1 VGADP
6 ARVRFSWPG
15 EARAAT
21 PDEDAALA
29 EPVHQPL
36 QSVREDTSS
45 DLAQLRGSIDEL
57 RGEVAS
63 LRLAVLEGPTLGR
76 VTADVAALRADM
88 ADVIGRLAG
97 GKSTGSGASL
107 ASLAPL
113 VEEVA
118 ALRGDLT
125 SLVPVADELSRL
137 REEVAGLRRRIPL
150 RVPEA
155 SQAPF
160 PPAEPVQSRWKR

>member
-1 VGADP
+1 MGADP

-15 EARAAT
+15 EASGST
-21 PDEDAALA
+21 LGEDAPLA
-29 EPVHQPL
+29 EPAHQPL
-36 QSVREDTSS
+36 QPVREDSS
-45 DLAQLRGSIDEL
+45 ADLAQLRGSIEEL

-76 VTADVAALRADM
+76 VTADIAALRADM
-88 ADVIGRLAG
+88 ADVVGRLAG
-97 GKSTGSGASL
+97 GKSGVSGASL
-107 ASLAPL
+107 ASLVPL
-113 VEEVA
+113 VEELA
-118 ALRGDLT
+118 ALRGDLA